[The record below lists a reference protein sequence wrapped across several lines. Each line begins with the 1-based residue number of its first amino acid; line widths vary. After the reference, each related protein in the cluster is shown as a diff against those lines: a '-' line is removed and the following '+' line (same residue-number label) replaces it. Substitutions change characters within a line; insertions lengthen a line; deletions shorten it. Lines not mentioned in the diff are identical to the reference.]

1 MTFGFIVLRHV
12 NSELT
17 NHYWNEC
24 IQCIRR
30 LYPLKKIVVIDDNS
44 KQDFVRAFYEYQNV
58 EYIQSEF
65 PQRGELLPY
74 YYFHKNRFFDNA
86 IILHDSVFIHK
97 RINFDLFR
105 GVQVLPLW
113 HFKNSRD
120 ENYEKLVQI
129 SKYLNFSNKFH
140 EEFKNVKENKYLNMS
155 IVDGNNKWN
164 GCFGVQTYINH
175 EFLNYIQ
182 KKYNM
187 FNMLKVI
194 RCRKDRCCLERILG
208 LIISMENSRLKR
220 VPSLFGD
227 ILKYQNGEYHWGYT
241 FHKYKNKLN
250 NERKIMV
257 PYVKVWTGR

>member
-17 NHYWNEC
+17 NNYWNEC

-44 KQDFVRAFYEYQNV
+44 KKEFIRPFYEYKNV

-74 YYFHKNRFFDNA
+74 YYFHKHRFFDNA
-86 IILHDSVFIHK
+86 VIIHDSVFIHK
-97 RINFDLFR
+97 RINFDLF
-105 GVQVLPLW
+105 GNNIPVMPLW

-120 ENYEKLVQI
+120 ENYERLVQI
-129 SKYLNFSNKFH
+129 SRYLNYSEKIQ
-140 EEFKNVKENKYLNMS
+140 EEFKNIKENKYLNMA
-155 IVDGNNKWN
+155 IVNTTNWN

-175 EFLNYIQ
+175 GFLDYIQ
-182 KKYNM
+182 KKYNI
-187 FNMLKVI
+187 FNMLKVVK
-194 RCRKDRCCLERILG
+194 CRKDRCCLERILG
-208 LIISMENSRLKR
+208 LIISMENSKLKKI
-220 VPSLFGD
+220 PSLFGD
-227 ILKYQNGEYHWGYT
+227 ILTYTNGEYSWGYT
-241 FHKYKNKLN
+241 YHKYKRKLE
-250 NERKIMV
+250 NEKKIMV

>member
-17 NHYWNEC
+17 NNYWNEC
-24 IQCIRR
+24 VQCIRR
-30 LYPLKKIVVIDDNS
+30 LYPLRKIVVIDDNS
-44 KQDFVRAFYEYQNV
+44 KQEFVKAFYEYQNI

-74 YYFHKNRFFDNA
+74 YYFHKHRFFDNA

-97 RINFDLFR
+97 RVNFDLFR

-113 HFKNSRD
+113 HFKYSLD
-120 ENYEKLVQI
+120 ENYDKIIEI
-129 SKYLNFSNKFH
+129 TKYLNYSNKFH
-140 EEFKNVKENKYLNMS
+140 EEFKNVKENKYLDMS
-155 IVDGNNKWN
+155 IVNNSKKWI

-175 EFLNYIQ
+175 EFLDYIQ
-182 KKYNM
+182 KKYNI
-187 FNMLKVI
+187 FNMLKII

-208 LIISMENSRLKR
+208 LIISMENSTLIK

-227 ILKYQNGEYHWGYT
+227 ILKYTNGEYNWGYT
-241 FHKYKNKLN
+241 FHNYKKKLE

-257 PYVKVWTGR
+257 PYVKIWTGR

>member
-17 NHYWNEC
+17 NQYWNEC
-24 IQCIRR
+24 VQCIRR

-44 KQDFVRAFYEYQNV
+44 KKEFVKAFYEYKNIQ
-58 EYIQSEF
+58 YIQSEF

-74 YYFHKNRFFDNA
+74 YYFHKHRFFDNA

-97 RINFDLFR
+97 RVNFDLFR
-105 GVQVLPLW
+105 GVPVLPLW

-120 ENYEKLVQI
+120 ENYDRLVQI
-129 SKYLNFSNKFH
+129 SKYLNYSNKFQ
-140 EEFKNVKENKYLNMS
+140 EEFKNVKEHKYLNMG
-155 IVDGNNKWN
+155 IVNGTSKWN

-175 EFLNYIQ
+175 GFLDYIQ

-194 RCRKDRCCLERILG
+194 RSRKDRCCLERILG

-241 FHKYKNKLN
+241 FQKYKKKLE
-250 NERKIMV
+250 NEQKIMV

>member
-17 NHYWNEC
+17 NQYWNEC
-24 IQCIRR
+24 VQCIRR
-30 LYPLKKIVVIDDNS
+30 LYPFKKIVVIDDNS
-44 KQDFVRAFYEYQNV
+44 KTEFIKAFYEYQNV

-74 YYFHKNRFFDNA
+74 YYFHKHRFFDNA

-97 RINFDLFR
+97 RINFDLLR
-105 GVQVLPLW
+105 GVPVIPLW

-120 ENYEKLVQI
+120 ENYERLLQI
-129 SKYLNFSNKFH
+129 SKYLNYSNKFY

-155 IVDGNNKWN
+155 IIDGTNKWN

-175 EFLNYIQ
+175 GFLDYIQ
-182 KKYNM
+182 KKYNI
-187 FNMLKVI
+187 FNMLKVV

-208 LIISMENSRLKR
+208 LIISMENSRLKKM
-220 VPSLFGD
+220 PSLFGD
-227 ILKYQNGEYHWGYT
+227 ILKYTNGEYHGGYT
-241 FHKYKNKLN
+241 FHNYKKKLE
-250 NERKIMV
+250 NEKKIMV
-257 PYVKVWTGR
+257 PYVKIWTGR